1 MKKKKRYNLYDMNDR
16 SKRFVKYY
24 DQCRLPK
31 WLIGLGMGLL
41 VLGLLGS
48 IIIAVFHDRYFSI
61 FGVWDFALTHIWFM
75 VFLALVFIGAFFTLG
90 YPLLTALGA
99 GLWALF
105 SKDEPEEIA
114 EQPVPERPMVKE
126 EAPAVEEAAPVA
138 KQPTSA
144 SIDEASLRR
153 LLNTPFMRQKSNGS
167 EKSNLDR
174 FIDDVKTVRIQHQKG
189 AKDGFSD
196 RSITSIAKILY
207 SNKYQKQRPLPSF
220 AEWNTTL
227 FECLNLEAPQK
238 GNINKSKDL
247 DEQITKLFGYLI
259 PSE

>member
-1 MKKKKRYNLYDMNDR
+1 MKSQNKTR
-16 SKRFVKYY
+16 RFAKLFSQYLPSTMVFKCGLVLLIICTVAAFVIAYY
-24 DQCRLPK
+24 HDAYSSILEMK
-31 WLIGLGMGLL
+31 ELAATDVWFKLFVILMVLGAALL
-41 VLGLLGS
+41 VGS
-48 IIIAVFHDRYFSI
+48 
-61 FGVWDFALTHIWFM
+61 
-75 VFLALVFIGAFFTLG
+75 
-90 YPLLTALGA
+90 PLLAMILA
-99 GLWALF
+99 GISMLF
-105 SKDEPEEIA
+105 PSKEPEMIE
-114 EQPVPERPMVKE
+114 EQPAKE
-126 EAPAVEEAAPVA
+126 TPVIKVEAPAVEEAAPGA
-138 KQPTSA
+138 KQPTSS
-144 SIDEASLRR
+144 SIDEARLRS
-153 LLNTPFMRQKSNGS
+153 LLNTPFMREKSNGS
-167 EKSNLDR
+167 SKTNLDR

-189 AKDGFSD
+189 IKDGFND

>member
-1 MKKKKRYNLYDMNDR
+1 MKSQNKTR
-16 SKRFVKYY
+16 RFAKLFSQYLPSTMVFKCGLVLLIICTVAAFVIAYY
-24 DQCRLPK
+24 HDAYSSILEMK
-31 WLIGLGMGLL
+31 ELAATDVWFKLFVILMVLGAALL
-41 VLGLLGS
+41 VGS
-48 IIIAVFHDRYFSI
+48 
-61 FGVWDFALTHIWFM
+61 
-75 VFLALVFIGAFFTLG
+75 
-90 YPLLTALGA
+90 PLLAMILA
-99 GLWALF
+99 GISMLF
-105 SKDEPEEIA
+105 PSKEPEMIE
-114 EQPVPERPMVKE
+114 EQPAKE
-126 EAPAVEEAAPVA
+126 TPVIKVEAPAVEEAAPGA
-138 KQPTSA
+138 KQPTSS
-144 SIDEASLRR
+144 SIDEARLRS
-153 LLNTPFMRQKSNGS
+153 LLNTPFMREISNGS
-167 EKSNLDR
+167 SKTNLDR

-189 AKDGFSD
+189 VKHGFND

>member
-1 MKKKKRYNLYDMNDR
+1 MKSQNKTR
-16 SKRFVKYY
+16 RFAKLFSQYLPSTMVFKCGLVLLIICTVAAFVIAYY
-24 DQCRLPK
+24 HDAYSSILEMK
-31 WLIGLGMGLL
+31 ELAATDVWFKLFVILMVLGAALL
-41 VLGLLGS
+41 VGSSLLAM
-48 IIIAVFHDRYFSI
+48 I
-61 FGVWDFALTHIWFM
+61 
-75 VFLALVFIGAFFTLG
+75 LAGISM
-90 YPLLTALGA
+90 
-99 GLWALF
+99 LF
-105 SKDEPEEIA
+105 PSKEPEMIE
-114 EQPVPERPMVKE
+114 EQPAKE
-126 EAPAVEEAAPVA
+126 TPVIKVEAPAVEEAAPGA
-138 KQPTSA
+138 KQPTSS
-144 SIDEASLRR
+144 SIDEARLRS
-153 LLNTPFMRQKSNGS
+153 LLNTPFMREISNGS
-167 EKSNLDR
+167 SKTNLDR

-259 PSE
+259 HSE

>member
-1 MKKKKRYNLYDMNDR
+1 MKGRA
-16 SKRFVKYY
+16 KRFAKYY

-31 WLIGLGMGLL
+31 WVM
-41 VLGLLGS
+41 VLGVVLLAFG
-48 IIIAVFHDRYFSI
+48 IVAAGVTAIFHDKYSSI
-61 FGVWDFALTHIWFM
+61 FGAWETALTNVWFIAF
-75 VFLALVFIGAFFTLG
+75 VALVGVGALISLG
-90 YPLLTALGA
+90 YPLLSLIGA
-99 GLWALF
+99 GIWVLF
-105 SKDEPEEIA
+105 SKDEPEVIA
-114 EQPVPERPMVKE
+114 EQPAPETPVVKE
-126 EAPAVEEAAPVA
+126 EAHAVEEAASVA

-144 SIDEASLRR
+144 SIDEARLRR

-167 EKSNLDR
+167 EKTNLDR

-189 AKDGFSD
+189 AKDGIND
-196 RSITSIAKILY
+196 KSITSIAKILF

-220 AEWNTTL
+220 AKWNTIL

-259 PSE
+259 PSD

>member
-1 MKKKKRYNLYDMNDR
+1 MKSQNKTR
-16 SKRFVKYY
+16 RFAKLFSQYLPSTMVFKCGLVLLIICTVAAFVIAYY
-24 DQCRLPK
+24 HDAYSSILEMK
-31 WLIGLGMGLL
+31 ELAATDVWFKLFVILMVLGAALL
-41 VLGLLGS
+41 VGS
-48 IIIAVFHDRYFSI
+48 
-61 FGVWDFALTHIWFM
+61 
-75 VFLALVFIGAFFTLG
+75 
-90 YPLLTALGA
+90 PLLAMILA
-99 GLWALF
+99 GISMLF
-105 SKDEPEEIA
+105 PSKEPEMIE
-114 EQPVPERPMVKE
+114 EQPAKE
-126 EAPAVEEAAPVA
+126 TPVIKVEAPAVEEAAPGA
-138 KQPTSA
+138 KQPTSS
-144 SIDEASLRR
+144 SIDEARLRS
-153 LLNTPFMRQKSNGS
+153 LLNTPFMREKSNGS
-167 EKSNLDR
+167 SKTNLDR

-189 AKDGFSD
+189 VKDGFND

>member
-1 MKKKKRYNLYDMNDR
+1 MKSQNKTR
-16 SKRFVKYY
+16 RFAKLFSQYLPSTMVFKCGLVLLIICTVAAFVIAYY
-24 DQCRLPK
+24 HDAYSSILEMK
-31 WLIGLGMGLL
+31 ELAATDVWFKLFVILMVLGAALL
-41 VLGLLGS
+41 VGS
-48 IIIAVFHDRYFSI
+48 
-61 FGVWDFALTHIWFM
+61 
-75 VFLALVFIGAFFTLG
+75 
-90 YPLLTALGA
+90 PLLAMILA
-99 GLWALF
+99 GISMLF
-105 SKDEPEEIA
+105 PSQEPEMIE
-114 EQPVPERPMVKE
+114 EQPAKE
-126 EAPAVEEAAPVA
+126 TPVIKVEAPAVEEAAPGA
-138 KQPTSA
+138 KQPTSS
-144 SIDEASLRR
+144 SIDEARLRS
-153 LLNTPFMRQKSNGS
+153 LLNTPFMREISNGS
-167 EKSNLDR
+167 SKTNLDR

-189 AKDGFSD
+189 VKDGFND

>member
-1 MKKKKRYNLYDMNDR
+1 MKSQNKTR
-16 SKRFVKYY
+16 RFAKLFSQYLPSTMVFKCGLVLLIICTVAAFVIAYY
-24 DQCRLPK
+24 HDAYSSILEMK
-31 WLIGLGMGLL
+31 ELAATDVWFKLFVILMVLGAALL
-41 VLGLLGS
+41 VGS
-48 IIIAVFHDRYFSI
+48 
-61 FGVWDFALTHIWFM
+61 
-75 VFLALVFIGAFFTLG
+75 
-90 YPLLTALGA
+90 PLLAMILA
-99 GLWALF
+99 GISMLF
-105 SKDEPEEIA
+105 PSKEPEMIE
-114 EQPVPERPMVKE
+114 EQPAKE
-126 EAPAVEEAAPVA
+126 TPVIKVEAPAVEEAAPGA
-138 KQPTSA
+138 KQPTSS
-144 SIDEASLRR
+144 SIDEARLRS
-153 LLNTPFMRQKSNGS
+153 LLNTPFMREISNGS
-167 EKSNLDR
+167 SKTNLDR

-189 AKDGFSD
+189 IKDGFND

>member
-1 MKKKKRYNLYDMNDR
+1 MVFKCGLVLLIICTVAAFVIAYYHDAYSSILEMKELAATDVWFKL
-16 SKRFVKYY
+16 FVI
-24 DQCRLPK
+24 LMV
-31 WLIGLGMGLL
+31 LGAALL
-41 VLGLLGS
+41 VGS
-48 IIIAVFHDRYFSI
+48 
-61 FGVWDFALTHIWFM
+61 
-75 VFLALVFIGAFFTLG
+75 
-90 YPLLTALGA
+90 PLLAMILA
-99 GLWALF
+99 GISMLF
-105 SKDEPEEIA
+105 PSKEPEMIE
-114 EQPVPERPMVKE
+114 EQPAKE
-126 EAPAVEEAAPVA
+126 TPVIKVEAPAVEEAAPGA
-138 KQPTSA
+138 KQPTSS
-144 SIDEASLRR
+144 SIDEARLRS
-153 LLNTPFMRQKSNGS
+153 LLNTPFMREISNGS
-167 EKSNLDR
+167 SKTNLDR

-189 AKDGFSD
+189 VKDGFND

>member
-1 MKKKKRYNLYDMNDR
+1 MKSQNKTR
-16 SKRFVKYY
+16 RFAKLFSQYLPSTMVFKCGLVLLIICTVAAFVIAYY
-24 DQCRLPK
+24 HDAYSSILEMK
-31 WLIGLGMGLL
+31 ELAATDVWFKLFVILMVLGAALL
-41 VLGLLGS
+41 VGS
-48 IIIAVFHDRYFSI
+48 
-61 FGVWDFALTHIWFM
+61 
-75 VFLALVFIGAFFTLG
+75 
-90 YPLLTALGA
+90 PLLAMILA
-99 GLWALF
+99 GISMLF
-105 SKDEPEEIA
+105 PSKEPEMIE
-114 EQPVPERPMVKE
+114 EQPAKE
-126 EAPAVEEAAPVA
+126 TPVIKVEAPAVEEAAPGA
-138 KQPTSA
+138 KQPTSS
-144 SIDEASLRR
+144 SIDEARLRN
-153 LLNTPFMRQKSNGS
+153 LLNTPFMREISNGS
-167 EKSNLDR
+167 SKTNLDR

-259 PSE
+259 HSE

>member
-1 MKKKKRYNLYDMNDR
+1 MKSQNKTR
-16 SKRFVKYY
+16 RFAKLFSQYLPSTMVFKCGLVLLIICTVAAFVIAYY
-24 DQCRLPK
+24 HDAYSSILEMK
-31 WLIGLGMGLL
+31 ELAATDVWFKLFVILMVLGAALL
-41 VLGLLGS
+41 VGSSLLAM
-48 IIIAVFHDRYFSI
+48 I
-61 FGVWDFALTHIWFM
+61 
-75 VFLALVFIGAFFTLG
+75 LAGISM
-90 YPLLTALGA
+90 
-99 GLWALF
+99 LF
-105 SKDEPEEIA
+105 PSKEPEMIE
-114 EQPVPERPMVKE
+114 EQPAKE
-126 EAPAVEEAAPVA
+126 TPVIKIEAPAVEEAAPGA
-138 KQPTSA
+138 KQPTSS
-144 SIDEASLRR
+144 SIDEARLRS
-153 LLNTPFMRQKSNGS
+153 LLNTPFMREISNGS
-167 EKSNLDR
+167 SKTNLDR

>member
-1 MKKKKRYNLYDMNDR
+1 MKAKA
-16 SKRFVKYY
+16 KRFAKYY

-31 WLIGLGMGLL
+31 WVM
-41 VLGLLGS
+41 VLGVVLLAFG
-48 IIIAVFHDRYFSI
+48 IVAAGVTAIFHDKYSSI
-61 FGVWDFALTHIWFM
+61 FGAWETALTNVWFIAF
-75 VFLALVFIGAFFTLG
+75 VALVGVGALISLG
-90 YPLLTALGA
+90 YPLLSLIGA
-99 GLWALF
+99 GIWVLF
-105 SKDEPEEIA
+105 SKDELEVIA
-114 EQPVPERPMVKE
+114 EQPAPETPVVKE
-126 EAPAVEEAAPVA
+126 EAPAVEEAASVA

-144 SIDEASLRR
+144 SIDEARLRR

-167 EKSNLDR
+167 EKTNLDR

-189 AKDGFSD
+189 AKDGIND
-196 RSITSIAKILY
+196 KSITSIAKILF

-220 AEWNTTL
+220 AKWNTIL

-259 PSE
+259 TSE

>member
-1 MKKKKRYNLYDMNDR
+1 MKSQNKTR
-16 SKRFVKYY
+16 RFAKLFSQYLPSTMVFKCGLALLIICTVAAFVIAYY
-24 DQCRLPK
+24 HDAYSSILEMK
-31 WLIGLGMGLL
+31 ELAATDVWFKLFVILMVLGAALL
-41 VLGLLGS
+41 VGSSLLAM
-48 IIIAVFHDRYFSI
+48 I
-61 FGVWDFALTHIWFM
+61 
-75 VFLALVFIGAFFTLG
+75 LAGISM
-90 YPLLTALGA
+90 
-99 GLWALF
+99 LF
-105 SKDEPEEIA
+105 PSKEPEMIE
-114 EQPVPERPMVKE
+114 EQPAKE
-126 EAPAVEEAAPVA
+126 TPVIKVEAPAVEEAAPGA
-138 KQPTSA
+138 KQPTSS
-144 SIDEASLRR
+144 SIDEARLRS
-153 LLNTPFMRQKSNGS
+153 LLNTPFMREISNGS
-167 EKSNLDR
+167 SKTNLDR

>member
-1 MKKKKRYNLYDMNDR
+1 MKSQNKTR
-16 SKRFVKYY
+16 RFAKLFSQYLPSTMVFKCGLVLLIICTVAAFVIAYY
-24 DQCRLPK
+24 HDAYSSILEMK
-31 WLIGLGMGLL
+31 ELAATDVWFKLFVILMVLGAALL
-41 VLGLLGS
+41 VGS
-48 IIIAVFHDRYFSI
+48 
-61 FGVWDFALTHIWFM
+61 
-75 VFLALVFIGAFFTLG
+75 
-90 YPLLTALGA
+90 PLLAMILA
-99 GLWALF
+99 GISMLF
-105 SKDEPEEIA
+105 PSKEPEMIE
-114 EQPVPERPMVKE
+114 EQPAKE
-126 EAPAVEEAAPVA
+126 TPVIKVEAPAVEEAAPGA
-138 KQPTSA
+138 KQPTSS
-144 SIDEASLRR
+144 SIDEARLRS
-153 LLNTPFMRQKSNGS
+153 LLNTPFMREISNGS
-167 EKSNLDR
+167 SKTNLDR

>member
-1 MKKKKRYNLYDMNDR
+1 MKSQNKTR
-16 SKRFVKYY
+16 RFAKLFSQYLPSTMVFKCGLVLLIICTVAAFVIAYY
-24 DQCRLPK
+24 HDAYSSILEMK
-31 WLIGLGMGLL
+31 ELAATDVWFKLFVILMVLGAALL
-41 VLGLLGS
+41 VGSSLLAM
-48 IIIAVFHDRYFSI
+48 I
-61 FGVWDFALTHIWFM
+61 
-75 VFLALVFIGAFFTLG
+75 LAGISM
-90 YPLLTALGA
+90 
-99 GLWALF
+99 LF
-105 SKDEPEEIA
+105 PSKEPEMIE
-114 EQPVPERPMVKE
+114 EQPAKE
-126 EAPAVEEAAPVA
+126 TPVIKIEAPAVEEAAPGA
-138 KQPTSA
+138 KLPTSS
-144 SIDEASLRR
+144 SIDEARLRS
-153 LLNTPFMRQKSNGS
+153 LLNTPFMRKISNGS
-167 EKSNLDR
+167 SKTNLDR

-238 GNINKSKDL
+238 GNINKNKDL